1 MAFLMLSAT
10 QYLVTESIRQV
21 SWHLEWLTCWLLCDV
36 SWNQP
41 YIQYQSTSSI
51 SKENSPSTQH
61 TNKCYRKNAKSFN
74 VFDKLSVDFDRWSE
88 LVFFVSYA
96 LSYACHFSNQS
107 TQMLRWNYNFVGIK
121 LSLSRLIFR
130 FRVNF
135 ARGEFFQCQ
144 LKPKVIFLFWLISQ
158 SSKFLMCFVM
168 QNSSTI
174 IPYASWIEND
184 RKNRKNT
191 NIWLRKSPIKFYC
204 PWFWTNQN
212 ITTTSKNI
220 IKLALGKN
228 RAICCHT

>member
-107 TQMLRWNYNFVGIK
+107 TQMLRWNYNFVGIT
-121 LSLSRLIFR
+121 LARLIFR
-130 FRVNF
+130 LRISFCSRWILSMSTEAKSNFSFLAYLTKLKVFDVFRH
-135 ARGEFFQCQ
+135 A
-144 LKPKVIFLFWLISQ
+144 
-158 SSKFLMCFVM
+158 KFIDD
-168 QNSSTI
+168 NSI
-174 IPYASWIEND
+174 CIVD
-184 RKNRKNT
+184 RKWQKE
-191 NIWLRKSPIKFYC
+191 
-204 PWFWTNQN
+204 
-212 ITTTSKNI
+212 
-220 IKLALGKN
+220 
-228 RAICCHT
+228 